1 MSVLEVATHEYIIE
15 RVEALPPEEKP
26 KPKPKIP
33 RRRRRSLVRA
43 TPPPHPTIFYGTLGT
58 AIHRGR
64 LELVYDV
71 LSWMEFGLRKPTHLI
86 YHANLSWNPLMEIL
100 QCLIDLGWVE
110 SRGASPRTEY
120 TLTDEGREAI
130 RALKGPTQRLIL
142 TLHKKRLTG

>member
-1 MSVLEVATHEYIIE
+1 MSGLEVATHEYIIE

-33 RRRRRSLVRA
+33 RRRRSLVRA
-43 TPPPHPTIFYGTLGT
+43 TPPPRPTVFYGTLGT

-71 LSWMEFGLRKPTHLI
+71 LSWMEFGLRKPTHI
-86 YHANLSWNPLMEIL
+86 MYHTNLSWNPLMEIL

-110 SRGASPRTEY
+110 SRGASHTIQY
-120 TLTDEGREAI
+120 LLTDEGREAI
-130 RALKGPTQRLIL
+130 RTLKGPAHRLIL
-142 TLHKKRLTG
+142 ALRKKRLTG